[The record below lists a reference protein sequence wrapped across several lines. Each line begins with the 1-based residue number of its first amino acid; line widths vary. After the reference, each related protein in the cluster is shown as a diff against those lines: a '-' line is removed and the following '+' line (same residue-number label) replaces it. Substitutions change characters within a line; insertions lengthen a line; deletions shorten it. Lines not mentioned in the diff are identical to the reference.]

1 MPIRKELDM
10 NAHRISIIVL
20 PLALAIGLTACGG
33 GGAPTVV
40 VSAPIPPQTP
50 TPAPT
55 TAAASIGAPALAAAP
70 NAALFPAAVE
80 GGPTIMAH
88 PKTVFPLFQ
97 SVVSIGPAGVAA
109 DTTTINAG
117 ATLAFDSSDSSYE
130 IAIQNAALGVSN
142 VVLNSTPSGV
152 FEADVAGGK
161 HVSLEIADPATSNL
175 SWTSFG
181 FWDVVMTNGA
191 RTQAQFVTGYATP
204 AGAVPTT
211 GTATYAGPVRGEV
224 ILPQAG
230 RENGVNYGALSG
242 DASLV
247 TNFGNG
253 SITGNLVNMFS
264 TDFDGNK
271 LPWNSVSLSGTLF
284 AQNMFSGTSAAT
296 SAPGNSAALKGTAT
310 GTFAGAFFGP
320 RVEELGAVW
329 TLSDGTAAAFGTIGA
344 KGVSNDA
351 CAGCWDY

>member
-1 MPIRKELDM
+1 MTIHRKCLM
-10 NAHRISIIVL
+10 ASS
-20 PLALAIGLTACGG
+20 LALAVSLTACGG
-33 GGAPTVV
+33 GGAPTSL
-40 VSAPIPPQTP
+40 VSAPAPAPAPAPPP
-50 TPAPT
+50 APAPAPAPT
-55 TAAASIGAPALAAAP
+55 PAASIGAPAIAVVP
-70 NAALFPAAVE
+70 NAALFPQASIS
-80 GGPTIMAH
+80 GPTIMAH
-88 PKTVFPLFQ
+88 SRTVFPLLQ
-97 SVVSIGPAGVAA
+97 SVVSISSAGVVA
-109 DTTTINAG
+109 DTATINAG

-130 IAIQNAALGVSN
+130 IDIRNSALGVSN

-152 FEADVAGGK
+152 FQADVAGGK

-175 SWTSFG
+175 SWTSYG
-181 FWDVVMTNGA
+181 SWDVAMATGA
-191 RTQAQFVTGYATP
+191 RTQAAFVTGYDTP

-211 GTATYAGPVRGEV
+211 GTATYAGSVRGEV

-230 RENGVNYGALSG
+230 RENGVNYGSLSG

-247 TNFGNG
+247 ANFGTG
-253 SITGNLVNMFS
+253 SITGNLVNMVS

-296 SAPGNSAALKGTAT
+296 SAPGNNAALKGTAT

-329 TLSDGTAAAFGTIGA
+329 TLWDGTAAAFGSIGA
-344 KGVSNDA
+344 KGLSNDA